1 MFHIRVVAQ
10 FLWMVFD
17 ECQKTNT
24 CFLAKLQA
32 GDRTLEHLK
41 RLREQFHEGGEERM
55 ENLEKQWTAICTEIY
70 VEEEKKREEKPAR
83 IDIHTLKH
91 VLEFGQECKRLGNE
105 KFREGL
111 YEEALQIYSQGDE
124 LMKKWCCSDQWK
136 NESKWLKDYHLACLK
151 NKAQAAL
158 RLEMF
163 STALE
168 AAEAALRLD
177 VEDHKAWYRKVQAYK
192 GLGKFDEAEEA
203 LVRLE
208 DVAQW
213 CPDRQNIL
221 RDCDVEKKRLLHA
234 RAKHKQDTQEM
245 LGKAFDAE
253 VFSSDRDRAQRIET
267 EAREAAMAKQKEEE
281 KVVRSIKPAKPL

>member
-1 MFHIRVVAQ
+1 MTGGMDTGEQQAFWNDFMRRPDAKAAYQADLALNQRKAAWLLERHEIEQQRIQRQTLADALEAAPADVKKLIAPMFHIRVVAQ

-177 VEDHKAWYRKVQAYK
+177 VEDHKSLVPESAGLQRLRKI
-192 GLGKFDEAEEA
+192 
-203 LVRLE
+203 R
-208 DVAQW
+208 
-213 CPDRQNIL
+213 
-221 RDCDVEKKRLLHA
+221 
-234 RAKHKQDTQEM
+234 
-245 LGKAFDAE
+245 
-253 VFSSDRDRAQRIET
+253 
-267 EAREAAMAKQKEEE
+267 
-281 KVVRSIKPAKPL
+281 